1 VAGLALFF
9 GLIFWPESF
18 AEYSMARI
26 TVEDCLEHVDN
37 RFDLVLVGSKRARQL
52 ANGVEPLL
60 PWQNDK
66 PTVMALREIADG
78 LIKPAMLAEADR
90 AAEDAAEA
98 LEKALAAEFGMQ
110 EFDDEAPRAAK
121 AEPAGD
127 LAAKQ
132 ASDPDV

>member
-1 VAGLALFF
+1 
-9 GLIFWPESF
+9 
-18 AEYSMARI
+18 MARI
-26 TVEDCLEHVDN
+26 TVEDCLDHVDN

-78 LIKPAMLAEADR
+78 LIKPEMLAEADR

-98 LEKALAAEFGMQ
+98 LEKALAAEFGMH
-110 EFDDEAPRAAK
+110 EFDDEAPKAAR
-121 AEPAGD
+121 AEPT
-127 LAAKQ
+127 AKP
-132 ASDPDV
+132 APDSSA